1 MSGKRSGFLA
11 LLAVLGGFLAGARRR
26 RGVRPGPRASRA
38 PATPPGGDRPAAA
51 TSTPP
56 ETATPPETD
65 GPDVADTSGPDVELA
80 GIEWWPVL
88 KRTVV
93 GFRDDNGQDNAAALT
108 YYAVLAM
115 FPAFIALVALLG
127 VVGRESTVTTLVD
140 IVQEIG
146 SEQAAEAF
154 RGPAQSAVSERGGA
168 GALLGIGVVAALWA
182 ASGYIGAFT
191 RATNNIWA
199 VEESRPFWKL
209 KPLQLAITLV
219 VVMGAALLA
228 TALTLTG
235 SVAFQIGETIGVGS
249 TAVWIWQ
256 IAKWPV
262 MLIVF
267 ALIVALLYRATPN
280 LDHRRFRFLSPG
292 AGLAVVVWLVAS
304 AGFAVY
310 VANLG
315 SYGATYGSLGG
326 VIVLIL
332 WLWITNIALLLGAR
346 LDAAVA
352 ELQNGHEPL

>member
-1 MSGKRSGFLA
+1 MTGARRA
-11 LLAVLGGFLAGARRR
+11 LVGVVAVLGGFLAGARRR
-26 RGVRPGPRASRA
+26 RTGGPDRQAPSA
-38 PATPPGGDRPAAA
+38 PAASTPDHEHTETPAPAGTPPKAGRSEGD
-51 TSTPP
+51 
-56 ETATPPETD
+56 D
-65 GPDVADTSGPDVELA
+65 SGAPDVEIG
-80 GIEWWPVL
+80 GIMWWPVL
-88 KRTVV
+88 KRTLK
-93 GFRDDNGQDNAAALT
+93 GFKDENGQDDAAALT

-154 RGPAQSAVSERGGA
+154 RGPAQSAVDERGGA
-168 GALLGIGVVAALWA
+168 GALLGIGVLAALWA

-191 RATNNIWA
+191 RANNDVWD

-219 VVMGAALLA
+219 VVVGAALLA

-235 SVAFQIGETIGVGS
+235 PVAFQIGETIGLGS

-262 MLIVF
+262 MLVVF
-267 ALIVALLYRATPN
+267 GLIVALLYRATPN
-280 LDHRRFRFLSPG
+280 LDHRRFRFMSPG
-292 AGLAVVVWLVAS
+292 AVLAVLVWLVAS

-332 WLWITNIALLLGAR
+332 WLWITNIALLLGVR
-346 LDAAVA
+346 LDAAVV
-352 ELQNGHEPL
+352 ELRTG

>member
-1 MSGKRSGFLA
+1 MAPPRATAEESVLA
-11 LLAVLGGFLAGARRR
+11 EHGHQPAHAAGARDT
-26 RGVRPGPRASRA
+26 PSADEAAA
-38 PATPPGGDRPAAA
+38 PAEG
-51 TSTPP
+51 
-56 ETATPPETD
+56 
-65 GPDVADTSGPDVELA
+65 
-80 GIEWWPVL
+80 WWPAL
-88 KRTVV
+88 KRTAVE
-93 GFRDDNGQDNAAALT
+93 FKDQNGQDDAAALT

-182 ASGYIGAFT
+182 ASGYVGAFT
-191 RATNNIWA
+191 RANNDIWK
-199 VEESRPFWKL
+199 VEESRPFWRL
-209 KPLQLAITLV
+209 KPLQLGITLV
-219 VVMGAALLA
+219 VVMGAALLT

-235 SVAFQIGETIGVGS
+235 SVAFQIGDVIGLGS
-249 TAVWIWQ
+249 TAVWVWQ

-280 LDHRRFRFLSPG
+280 LGRRRFRLSPG
-292 AGLAVVVWLVAS
+292 AGLAVLVWLIAS
-304 AGFAVY
+304 VGFAIY

-332 WLWITNIALLLGAR
+332 WLWITNIALLIGAR
-346 LDAAVA
+346 FDAALDAERAGGRA
-352 ELQNGHEPL
+352 AATD